1 MMMRLAVVAFVGCA
15 EGRFLT
21 PSHVGDKIAVEKP
34 QNATHKNV
42 TATHKNVTALPVS
55 DEQKLAN
62 LQHGLMA
69 IKGLK
74 AMFESDS
81 ELSGGNQFAQG
92 ALSSELSKDNS
103 GIWDTINNMIAT
115 ADDASKKMKN
125 NATAAEKAKVMDD
138 LEGSLDGK
146 AQELNTGLGQV
157 NEHQQDLDEEYVL
170 GLLIMHQKDWTIEQQ
185 LNATRTLQKNNPL
198 LDDFYKHHDSSKNL
212 AAQLAALMDKKK
224 AAKAAKAAKAT
235 AATPVKTE
243 PPAKSDSTKSA
254 PKVEKTTSKSKSAK
268 VAAKLFLQ
276 LASSF
281 HEM

>member
-1 MMMRLAVVAFVGCA
+1 MMMRLAVVALVGFA
-15 EGRFLT
+15 NGRFLAA
-21 PSHVGDKIAVEKP
+21 PSHTAD

-42 TATHKNVTALPVS
+42 TVVPMT

-74 AMFESDS
+74 AMFQSDS

-92 ALSSELSKDNS
+92 ALSNELSKDNS
-103 GIWDTINNMIAT
+103 GIWDTINTMMAA
-115 ADDASKKMKN
+115 ADEASKKMKS
-125 NATAAEKAKVMDD
+125 NATAAEKAHLMDSLESNLDVKAED
-138 LEGSLDGK
+138 LNK
-146 AQELNTGLGQV
+146 GLGHV

-170 GLLIMHQKDWTIEQQ
+170 GLLIMHQKDWTVDQQ
-185 LNATRTLQKNNPL
+185 LNATLTLKKNSPL
-198 LDDFYKHHDSSKNL
+198 LEDFYKHHDSTKPL

-224 AAKAAKAAKAT
+224 ASKASAVPVVTAPAAKT
-235 AATPVKTE
+235 I
-243 PPAKSDSTKSA
+243 STKSA
-254 PKVEKTTSKSKSAK
+254 PKVEQTTSKSKSAK

-281 HEM
+281 REI

>member
-1 MMMRLAVVAFVGCA
+1 MRLAVVAFVGFA

-21 PSHVGDKIAVEKP
+21 APSHAAEHIAPEKP
-34 QNATHKNV
+34 QNASHKNV
-42 TATHKNVTALPVS
+42 TAVPVS

-74 AMFESDS
+74 AMFESDT
-81 ELSGGNQFAQG
+81 ELSGGNKFAQG

-103 GIWDTINNMIAT
+103 GIWDTINTMMAA
-115 ADDASKKMKN
+115 ADQAASKMKK
-125 NATAAEKAKVMDD
+125 NATAAEKSKIMDS
-138 LEGSLDGK
+138 LETSLDAK
-146 AQELNTGLGQV
+146 SNDLNTGLGQV

-170 GLLIMHQKDWTIEQQ
+170 GLLIMHQKDWTVDQQ
-185 LNATRTLQKNNPL
+185 LNATKSLKKNNAL
-198 LDDFYKHHDSSKNL
+198 LEDFYEHHDSSKNL

-224 AAKAAKAAKAT
+224 AAKASP
-235 AATPVKTE
+235 TPAKTE
-243 PPAKSDSTKSA
+243 PAAKTVSPKSA
-254 PKVEKTTSKSKSAK
+254 PKEEKTTSKSSK

-281 HEM
+281 REI

>member
-1 MMMRLAVVAFVGCA
+1 MMMRLAVVAFAAFA

-21 PSHVGDKIAVEKP
+21 TPSHAADHIAPEKSQTP

-42 TATHKNVTALPVS
+42 SVVPLT

-74 AMFESDS
+74 AMFQSDS

-92 ALSSELSKDNS
+92 ALSSELSKDKS
-103 GIWDTINNMIAT
+103 GIWDTINTMMAA
-115 ADDASKKMKN
+115 ADEASKKMKSN
-125 NATAAEKAKVMDD
+125 DMTAAEKTKVMDS
-138 LEGSLDGK
+138 LETTLDGK
-146 AQELNTGLGQV
+146 ATDLNKGLGQV

-170 GLLIMHQKDWTIEQQ
+170 GLLIMHQKDWTLDQQ
-185 LNATRTLQKNNPL
+185 LNATFTLKKNSPL
-198 LDDFYKHHDSSKNL
+198 LEDLYEHHDSGKPL

-224 AAKAAKAAKAT
+224 AAKASAMPA
-235 AATPVKTE
+235 KTE
-243 PPAKSDSTKSA
+243 SAHPADTKSA
-254 PKVEKTTSKSKSAK
+254 PKAVQTTSKSKSAK

-276 LASSF
+276 LATSF
-281 HEM
+281 REI

>member
-1 MMMRLAVVAFVGCA
+1 MMMRLAVVAFVGLA

-21 PSHVGDKIAVEKP
+21 PSHTADKLAVEKP

-42 TATHKNVTALPVS
+42 TAVPVS

-74 AMFESDS
+74 AMFQSDS

-92 ALSSELSKDNS
+92 ALSNELSKDNS
-103 GIWDTINNMIAT
+103 GIWDTINTMMSA
-115 ADDASKKMKN
+115 ADDAAKKMKK

-138 LEGSLDGK
+138 LEESLDGK
-146 AQELNTGLGQV
+146 AQDLNHGLGKV

-170 GLLIMHQKDWTIEQQ
+170 GLLIMHQKDWTVEQQ
-185 LNATRTLQKNNPL
+185 LNATITLQKSDPL
-198 LDDFYKHHDSSKNL
+198 LEDFYKHHDSGRSL

-224 AAKAAKAAKAT
+224 ASKSSKVTNTTATPAKDASTKIAAKVGKAT
-235 AATPVKTE
+235 
-243 PPAKSDSTKSA
+243 ST
-254 PKVEKTTSKSKSAK
+254 SKSAK

-281 HEM
+281 REI

>member
-1 MMMRLAVVAFVGCA
+1 MMMRLAVVAFAGFA

-21 PSHVGDKIAVEKP
+21 APSHTADHIALEKPQAP

-42 TATHKNVTALPVS
+42 TVVPLT

-74 AMFESDS
+74 AMFQSDS

-103 GIWDTINNMIAT
+103 GIWDTINSMIAS
-115 ADDASKKMKN
+115 ADDASKKMKSN
-125 NATAAEKAKVMDD
+125 GTTAAEKSHLMDS
-138 LEGSLDGK
+138 LESSLDGK
-146 AQELNTGLGQV
+146 AEDLNKGLGHV
-157 NEHQQDLDEEYVL
+157 NEHQEDLDEEYVL
-170 GLLIMHQKDWTIEQQ
+170 GLLIMHQKDWTIDQQ
-185 LNATRTLQKNNPL
+185 LNATHTLKKNSPL
-198 LDDFYKHHDSSKNL
+198 LEELYKHHDKTPL

-224 AAKAAKAAKAT
+224 AAAKASVAPA
-235 AATPVKTE
+235 KTE
-243 PPAKSDSTKSA
+243 PAAKPVSVKSA
-254 PKVEKTTSKSKSAK
+254 PKVETASKSKSAK

-281 HEM
+281 REI